1 MPEIK
6 KFLVL
11 DTETT
16 GGLGKPLAYDVGGVV
31 VDASGYVWERFHWGV
46 LEILGNP
53 SKMATAFYSEKMPMY
68 WEEVAA
74 GNIVPLHFADILRR
88 LTGLVDFHHITA
100 VAAYNAAFDLRSMSN
115 TSEFM
120 FGDGN
125 SRWLNRDTPTWDI
138 WAGACTSVLDTAK
151 FCRWACTNGQ
161 VSDKGNPKTSAEVCF
176 RYITG
181 KTDFTEEHTGGRDA
195 EIEAAILVALL
206 RCKKNPPK
214 FDIIPGGPW
223 RIPAKRYKAMAAEG
237 KLPKIAHSLNTI
249 EAELKKAEGPHHYT
263 DSRRANRLG

>member
-6 KFLVL
+6 KYLVL

-16 GGLGKPLAYDVGGVV
+16 GGLGHPLAYDVGGVV
-31 VDASGYVWERFHWGV
+31 VDASGYIWERFHWAA
-46 LEILGNP
+46 LEIIGNP
-53 SKMATAFYSEKMPMY
+53 KAMASAFYAEKMPMY
-68 WEEVAA
+68 WEEVSA
-74 GNIVPLHFADILRR
+74 GNILPLHFDDILRR
-88 LTGLVDFHHITA
+88 ITGLCDFHNIQA
-100 VAAYNAAFDLRSMSN
+100 VAAYNAGFDNRSMS
-115 TSEFM
+115 TTTEHL

-125 SRWLNRDTPTWDI
+125 TNWLNRDIPIWDI

-151 FCRWACTNGQ
+151 FCRWACKNGL
-161 VSDKGNPKTSAEVCF
+161 VSDKGNPRTSAEVCF

-181 KTDFTEEHTGGRDA
+181 KTDFVEEHTGGRDA

-223 RIPAKRYKAMAAEG
+223 RIPARRYKAMAAEG
-237 KLPKIAHSLNTI
+237 KLPKMAHAFN
-249 EAELKKAEGPHHYT
+249 ELKAFAREEGPHHYQ
-263 DSRRANRLG
+263 DVRRNNRLG